1 MDESNNNNIVDVTE
15 LSQAFELQE
24 GDTLLLIRDDGS
36 GAKKCYRIEGKQF
49 QGKSAYEVAKELGY
63 EGTQEDWN
71 AQTAKVANFD
81 VDFDPETGCLVITK

>member
-1 MDESNNNNIVDVTE
+1 MDESNNIVDVTE

-36 GAKKCYRIEGKQF
+36 GAKKCFRIEGKQF

-63 EGTQEDWN
+63 EGSEEDWN
-71 AQTAKVANFD
+71 AQTTKVANFD
-81 VDFDPETGCLVITK
+81 VDFEPETGSIVIKK